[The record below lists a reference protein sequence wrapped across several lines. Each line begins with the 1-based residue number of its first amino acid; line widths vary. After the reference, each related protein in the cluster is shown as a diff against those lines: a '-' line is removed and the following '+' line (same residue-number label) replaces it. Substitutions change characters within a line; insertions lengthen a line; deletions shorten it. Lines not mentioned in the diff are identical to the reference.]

1 MEAVPCFQRW
11 STYEPQCGKVALLP
25 KSKGKVFIYFLR
37 GHACPPFLSFRPS
50 TANMKMRNGHY
61 NLAFYKYKHRYS
73 VSLDNVLVLARF
85 WFICL
90 ICFMPVMA
98 RKSVDPK
105 ANKNKEI
112 PEAIAIDDQ
121 HTFLP
126 LELHAGLDHES
137 KEDSIDEDGHF
148 AAALAMKHSHNPH
161 NHNIFITPSPNTMVP
176 TSSPTTNAP
185 QTLMPTKEFGSFS
198 PTRSPFT
205 TCPTTRVPV
214 TCQPT
219 RTPTDSWLT
228 AAPFTKAPSTTTTE
242 ALDFTCIFE
251 SLPFYQVAED
261 LEKLEAFSLNIRFA
275 LSTYTSLPL
284 DMIEV
289 FDMSEGSTI
298 VNVRVSM
305 QKKDA
310 PQDLDIVTPHNL
322 AIKLLSNP
330 AEKWMI
336 FMKDI
341 CEVLMWYQWIR
352 GWRVRSSKNLFHLNS
367 DKVSDYL
374 VVPHI
379 CSQKCQIDTSAN
391 VTAVLQRH
399 FEEILQDSKVTLI
412 VKPAECSS
420 TSFVFENLDS
430 YEGQKILQEFLDVN
444 LMFEGEEEWTKN
456 DVRLGSINLD
466 APVEEPRNED
476 RGDDSID
483 SKATLASMIVFV
495 CVSVVTLGVG
505 LYCYAM
511 RRKADKELIK
521 IKSGSQ
527 IEPLSLAGIPQD
539 GMRRLSSSV
548 ASDLGRRRSVSSL
561 YEEESKR
568 SAFTTDSV
576 RGPNPPAVLVQEGK
590 ERGKKRDV
598 INGETSCSEK
608 DNERPPE
615 VGEKKKSISI
625 LAANPSK
632 KDSNSKDA
640 ALPLSKSTSNTAGM
654 VSPIASN
661 VTAQPPIIID
671 VSANHDRVKEQ
682 FITLE
687 SKSGSSGVQNSGQ
700 NDTSISQ
707 HGLVLSRVSSI
718 PVSSL
723 QIPEEEREDNQETLE
738 SDRELTATTQENT

>member
-1 MEAVPCFQRW
+1 
-11 STYEPQCGKVALLP
+11 
-25 KSKGKVFIYFLR
+25 
-37 GHACPPFLSFRPS
+37 
-50 TANMKMRNGHY
+50 
-61 NLAFYKYKHRYS
+61 
-73 VSLDNVLVLARF
+73 
-85 WFICL
+85 
-90 ICFMPVMA
+90 
-98 RKSVDPK
+98 
-105 ANKNKEI
+105 
-112 PEAIAIDDQ
+112 
-121 HTFLP
+121 
-126 LELHAGLDHES
+126 
-137 KEDSIDEDGHF
+137 
-148 AAALAMKHSHNPH
+148 
-161 NHNIFITPSPNTMVP
+161 MVP

-330 AEKWMI
+330 AEVFSGTNGFVVGEYGVPRISSTSILTKSPTISLSPTSAVKVITVEGSLIFPMI
-336 FMKDI
+336 
-341 CEVLMWYQWIR
+341 E
-352 GWRVRSSKNLFHLNS
+352 
-367 DKVSDYL
+367 
-374 VVPHI
+374 
-379 CSQKCQIDTSAN
+379 CQIDTSAN